1 MGNHKFRF
9 SDMLPN
15 AWFYKLRDMSK
26 SKPHKPS
33 ASKKKTPCSS
43 MQKTQFSQP
52 RSSFYYATESIRV
65 DDSPANLK
73 TPDQPRKSSKRRSK
87 RVTIYK
93 PSPELDLLKSPSDS
107 NGLASWST
115 SYFSSSTSDIIIDM
129 NEIISEIDLPPILTK
144 PAKAKS
150 HNSKQQSQES
160 ISTKRENSAP
170 RKSSTGVKLR
180 GKIQGHGRKSM
191 SSSKKR
197 VSKKENSKS
206 KRRSFSSGSFAIVK
220 ASFDPQKDFR
230 ESMMEMIVENN
241 IKASKDLEHL
251 LACYLSLNSDEYHHL
266 IIKAFEQIW
275 SDLHL

>member
-1 MGNHKFRF
+1 MGNHKFRL

-26 SKPHKPS
+26 SKPHKAS
-33 ASKKKTPCSS
+33 ASKNKNPCSS
-43 MQKTQFSQP
+43 VQKTQFSQP

-65 DDSPANLK
+65 GNSPTNLK
-73 TPDQPRKSSKRRSK
+73 NPDQPRRSSKRRSK

-107 NGLASWST
+107 NGLVSWST

-144 PAKAKS
+144 PAKS
-150 HNSKQQSQES
+150 YNRKQQSQES
-160 ISTKRENSAP
+160 INAKRDNSAP

-180 GKIQGHGRKSM
+180 AKIQGHGRKSV

-206 KRRSFSSGSFAIVK
+206 KRRSFSSGSLAIVM
-220 ASFDPQKDFR
+220 ASFDPQKDFK

-266 IIKAFEQIW
+266 IINAFEQIW